1 MVAGTL
7 CDTKAASLP
16 LSMAR
21 RIPRDVNATAL
32 DVSNKTAKRARLLRQ
47 RLGKALLLSQSVLKR
62 RRLLPLVI
70 DLLDVRVFV
79 AMPVLLGCQLCVSAP
94 GNKLISGR

>member
-21 RIPRDVNATAL
+21 RIPKDVNATAL
-32 DVSNKTAKRARLLRQ
+32 DVSNKTTKRARLLCRSLEMASLPSQ
-47 RLGKALLLSQSVLKR
+47 RVLNGCH
-62 RRLLPLVI
+62 LFPLVI

-79 AMPVLLGCQLCVSAP
+79 AMLVLLGCQLCVSAL